1 MSNIEDR
8 LDRLEQKLDAILSAL
23 KSSGGGRSASASTGS
38 GQDIEA
44 DIDGPR
50 GDPEVRFVPK
60 RWTGADHKGRT
71 FSASEPEF
79 LDMLADAYDWFAQRD
94 DEQNAVDKNGGPK
107 SKWSR
112 LDAARARAW
121 SARLRGQNGGGG
133 HDDVMSP
140 PPRAR
145 AAAPSASARRPA
157 PAPAPSYGRQP
168 MNDFG
173 DATDN
178 DDIPF

>member
-8 LDRLEQKLDAILSAL
+8 LDRLEQKLDAILTAL
-23 KSSGGGRSASASTGS
+23 KSSGGGARSASANTGG
-38 GQDIEA
+38 GQELDA

-121 SARLRGQNGGGG
+121 SARLRGQNGGG
-133 HDDVMSP
+133 DDAAP
-140 PPRAR
+140 APRAR
-145 AAAPSASARRPA
+145 VSSPGASANGRRPA

>member
-1 MSNIEDR
+1 MSNIDDR
-8 LDRLEQKLDAILSAL
+8 LDRIEQKLDALLAAL
-23 KSSGGGRSASASTGS
+23 KTSGGGRSASVNTGS
-38 GQDIEA
+38 GQEIEA

-60 RWTGADHKGRT
+60 RWSGADHKGRT
-71 FSASEPEF
+71 FSACEPEF

-121 SARLRGQNGGGG
+121 SARLRDQNGGGG
-133 HDDVMSP
+133 GGDVMSA
-140 PPRAR
+140 PRAR
-145 AAAPSASARRPA
+145 AAAPSTNGRRPA
-157 PAPAPSYGRQP
+157 AAPAPSYSRP

-173 DATDN
+173 DAGGD

>member
-8 LDRLEQKLDAILSAL
+8 LDRLEQKLDAILTAL
-23 KSSGGGRSASASTGS
+23 KTSGGGARSASASAGG
-38 GQDIEA
+38 GQELDA

-121 SARLRGQNGGGG
+121 SARLRGQNGGGDG
-133 HDDVMSP
+133 DAP
-140 PPRAR
+140 APRAR
-145 AAAPSASARRPA
+145 VSSPGASANGRRPA